1 MTSKHTA
8 KTYLCLY
15 HYNHNIQH
23 TFKMKKLF
31 IAITV
36 LTSALTA
43 GAQDIFDNPDNHSY
57 FGFRASYELACP
69 GDIKTGNDVLKYD
82 VYGNSSGFSLEAIY
96 NIPVWKNLYF
106 EPGAG
111 IFYNTYSINKNA
123 IGEELEFGDKPL
135 DSASA
140 RMWGVR
146 IPLNVGYHFDLTPDI
161 SVSVFTGPEI
171 DIAFKGKTHLGIDE
185 YNVSGP
191 LFGKN
196 GDLNRAD
203 IKWGFGV
210 GATIFDHYYFALSG
224 AAGLCDMARD
234 VIVTDENNIDVK
246 VPLKMHSNRFNIT
259 FGYNF

>member
-111 IFYNTYSINKNA
+111 IYYNTYSINRKSLDV
-123 IGEELEFGDKPL
+123 LEFGDKPL

-146 IPLNVGYHFDLTPDI
+146 IPLNIGYHFDLTPDI
-161 SVSVFTGPEI
+161 SLSVFTGPEF
-171 DIAFKGKTHLGIDE
+171 DISFKGQQHLGIDE
-185 YNVSGP
+185 YTVTGP
-191 LFGKN
+191 LY
-196 GDLNRAD
+196 GDDGNLNRCD
-203 IKWGFGV
+203 VKWGFGV
-210 GATIFDHYYFALSG
+210 GATIFDHYYFGVSG
-224 AAGLCDMARD
+224 AAGLCDMASD
-234 VIVTDENNIDVK
+234 KIVDEGNVQVK
-246 VPLKMHSNRFNIT
+246 MPLKMHSNRFNIT
-259 FGYNF
+259 IGYNF